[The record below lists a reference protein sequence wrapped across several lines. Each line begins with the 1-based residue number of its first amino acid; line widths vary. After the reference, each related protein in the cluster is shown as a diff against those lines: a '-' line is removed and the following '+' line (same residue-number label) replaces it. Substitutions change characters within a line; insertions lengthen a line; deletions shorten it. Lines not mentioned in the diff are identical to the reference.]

1 MPSLS
6 PPTVRKVSDRQ
17 TPPRLRA
24 ASRDDIDALDAL
36 EAACFQTDRLSRR
49 SFQRLLGAD
58 TNWLH
63 VATDERGV
71 LLGYC
76 LLLFRRGTSLA
87 RLYSIAVLP
96 AARGRHIAEALLER
110 AEAVAAERGKIFL
123 RLEVNSANASAI
135 QLYEKRGYVQFG
147 IYHDYYED
155 HADAL
160 RLQKRVL
167 PYPDDADHRRVPYYA
182 QTTEFTCGPACLMM
196 AMAAID
202 AGYLPNRSDELQ
214 LWREATTIYM
224 TSGHGGCGP
233 HGLALAA
240 WRRGYRA
247 KIYVSQQG
255 PLFLEGVRRQEKKAV
270 LTQVHA
276 DFLRDLDATDVTVS
290 QRNVDIGRLRKAL
303 AQGDI
308 LLALI
313 STWRFDQKKAPHWV
327 VVTAIDER
335 FVYIHDP
342 DLDLHLG
349 ADLDA
354 RIRDRRRAFEN
365 QYIPIDLPAF
375 MQSMQFGQQ
384 RLRAALIVGR
394 RTSGSA

>member
-1 MPSLS
+1 MPSPSITGTAVTHSLS
-6 PPTVRKVSDRQ
+6 P
-17 TPPRLRA
+17 RLRSA
-24 ASRDDIDALDAL
+24 TRDDLDALDAL

-49 SFQRLLGAD
+49 SFLRLLGAD
-58 TNWLH
+58 TNWLQ
-63 VATDERGV
+63 VAEDETGA

-87 RLYSIAVLP
+87 RLYSIAVSP
-96 AARGRHIAEALLER
+96 TARGRHIAEILLQN
-110 AEAVAAERGKIFL
+110 AEAAAAARGKIFL
-123 RLEVNSANASAI
+123 RLEVNTTNTGAI
-135 QLYEKRGYVQFG
+135 RLYEKHGYHQFG

-167 PYPDDADHRRVPYYA
+167 PYPDDAEHRRVPYYA
-182 QTTEFTCGPACLMM
+182 QTTDFTCGPACLMM
-196 AMAAID
+196 AMAALD
-202 AGYLPNRSDELQ
+202 PAYVSNRSDELQ

-240 WRRGYRA
+240 WRRGLRA

-276 DFLRDLDATDVTVS
+276 DFLRDLAATDVTIS

-303 AQGDI
+303 LQGDI

-313 STWRFDQKKAPHWV
+313 STWRFDQKKSPHWV
-327 VVTAIDER
+327 VVTAIDDR

-342 DLDLHLG
+342 DLDLG
-349 ADLDA
+349 LDNEK
-354 RIRDRRRAFEN
+354 RVRDRRRAFEN

-384 RLRAALIVGR
+384 RLRAALIIGGLR
-394 RTSGSA
+394 RTRE